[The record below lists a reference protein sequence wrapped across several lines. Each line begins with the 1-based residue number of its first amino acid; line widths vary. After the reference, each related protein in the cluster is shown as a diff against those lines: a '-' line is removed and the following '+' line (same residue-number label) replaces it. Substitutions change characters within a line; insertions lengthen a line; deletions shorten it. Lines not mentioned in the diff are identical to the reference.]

1 MEISSTLTQKI
12 YVDFYMFM
20 QKKNIKTFKIK
31 YKHYKEKNIFIK
43 PYIVSIYF

>member
-20 QKKNIKTFKIK
+20 QNKILQLTLSWMAK
-31 YKHYKEKNIFIK
+31 SRRFQ
-43 PYIVSIYF
+43 

>member
-20 QKKNIKTFKIK
+20 QKKNIKTFKICGGVILGFALLITLL
-31 YKHYKEKNIFIK
+31 IF
-43 PYIVSIYF
+43 VGN